1 MKPDPQYHEPRSAVV
16 FRHTTDA
23 IRNSGHTDSSLAQAI
38 AEQYMADVAPGER
51 ILQFHTGDDADSA
64 ERALKAKATR
74 TGRVSARII
83 DDMLA
88 GIILIDTAAPPSA
101 SATV

>member
-38 AEQYMADVAPGER
+38 AEQYMADVAPAER
-51 ILQFHTGDDADSA
+51 IQFGIYHELQVGF
-64 ERALKAKATR
+64 
-74 TGRVSARII
+74 
-83 DDMLA
+83 
-88 GIILIDTAAPPSA
+88 LIK
-101 SATV
+101 